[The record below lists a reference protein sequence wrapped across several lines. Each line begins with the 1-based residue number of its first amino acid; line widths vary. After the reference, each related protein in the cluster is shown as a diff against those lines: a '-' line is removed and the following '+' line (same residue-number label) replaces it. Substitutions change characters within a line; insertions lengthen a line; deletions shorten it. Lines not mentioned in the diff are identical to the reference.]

1 VRQRWGKR
9 AAAATERMRRAQQQV
24 SEQEAQLRGS
34 QTQTAIS
41 LGATVLSAL
50 LGRRAISHSSLGRAT
65 TAARG
70 FGRSK
75 REKMDVEEAR
85 RRLAEAQAAMAEIE
99 GRMTAELATA
109 ERAERPDLEALEPLR
124 LLPKEVEVGG
134 VGLIWL
140 WSP

>member
-1 VRQRWGKR
+1 
-9 AAAATERMRRAQQQV
+9 M

-41 LGATVLSAL
+41 IGATVLSAL

-70 FGRSK
+70 FGRSR
-75 REKMDVEEAR
+75 REKVDVEEAR
-85 RRLAEAQAAMAEIE
+85 RKLAEVQAQVAEIE
-99 GRMTAELATA
+99 RQMTEELAAA
-109 ERAERPDLEALEPLR
+109 ERAERPDLEPIEPLR

-134 VGLIWL
+134 VALLWR